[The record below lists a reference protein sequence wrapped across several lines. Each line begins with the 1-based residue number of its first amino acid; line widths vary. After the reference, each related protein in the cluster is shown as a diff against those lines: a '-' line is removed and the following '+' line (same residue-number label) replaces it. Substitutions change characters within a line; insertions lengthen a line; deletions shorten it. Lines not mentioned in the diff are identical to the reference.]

1 MWIKSGL
8 LGQTVLDLTGSPAG
22 QVIDTYPC
30 DGSSPEFAV
39 VRLGRF
45 GEKVL
50 VSLTSALSLQDGIQV
65 PYTRGEIEDAPSTE
79 SARYQYER
87 VSIARAYWS
96 MQGGERVAAPVSL
109 ARY

>member
-1 MWIKSGL
+1 MWIRGGL
-8 LGQTVLDLTGSPAG
+8 LGLTVLDLEGAPAG
-22 QVIDTYPC
+22 QLIDTYPC

-50 VSLTSALSLQDGIQV
+50 VSLDSVHMREDGLQV
-65 PYTRGEIEDAPSTE
+65 PYTRTEIEDAPSTE

-96 MQGGERVAAPVSL
+96 MQGGERVAARVSL
-109 ARY
+109 T

>member
-1 MWIKSGL
+1 MWIKGGL
-8 LGQTVLDLTGSPAG
+8 LGLTVLDLTGSPAG
-22 QVIDTYPC
+22 QIIDTYPC

-50 VSLTSALSLQDGIQV
+50 VSLDSVHMREDGMQV
-65 PYTRGEIEDAPSTE
+65 PYTKSEIEDAPSTE

-87 VSIARAYWS
+87 VSIARAYWT
-96 MQGGERVAAPVSL
+96 MQGGERVAAQVSF
-109 ARY
+109 ASR

>member
-1 MWIKSGL
+1 MWIKGSL
-8 LGQTVLDLTGSPAG
+8 LGLTVLDLEGSPAG
-22 QVIDTYPC
+22 RVIDTYPC

-50 VSLTSALSLQDGIQV
+50 VSLEAVHQVEGGIQV
-65 PYTRGEIEDAPSTE
+65 PYTRLEIEDAPSTE

-96 MQGGERVAAPVSL
+96 MQGGGRVAAPLS
-109 ARY
+109 AIR

>member
-1 MWIKSGL
+1 MWIKGGL
-8 LGQTVLDLTGSPAG
+8 LGQTVLDLTGSPSG
-22 QVIDTYPC
+22 QIIDTYPC
-30 DGSSPEFAV
+30 DGSSPEFVV

-50 VSLTSALSLQDGIQV
+50 VSLDSALRREDGLQV
-65 PYTRGEIEDAPSTE
+65 PYTRGEIEDAPTTE

-96 MQGGERVAAPVSL
+96 MQGGRRVAAPVSSV
-109 ARY
+109 R

>member
-1 MWIKSGL
+1 MWIKGGL
-8 LGQTVLDLTGSPAG
+8 LGLTVLDLTGSPAG

-50 VSLTSALSLQDGIQV
+50 VSLDSAHRLDDGIQV
-65 PYTRGEIEDAPSTE
+65 PYTRGEIQDAPSTE

-96 MQGGERVAAPVSL
+96 MQGSERVAARASL
-109 ARY
+109 T

>member
-22 QVIDTYPC
+22 QIIDTYPC

-50 VSLTSALSLQDGIQV
+50 VALEAASLRQDGLQV
-65 PYTRGEIEDAPSTE
+65 PYTRSEIADAPSTE
-79 SARYQYER
+79 AARYQHER

-96 MQGGERVAAPVSL
+96 LQGGERVAALVPLSV
-109 ARY
+109 R

>member
-1 MWIKSGL
+1 MWIRGGILGL
-8 LGQTVLDLTGSPAG
+8 ELLDLRGVSAG
-22 QVIDTYPC
+22 LIVDTYPS

-50 VSLTSALSLQDGIQV
+50 VSLAQVSPAVDGIQV
-65 PYTRGEIEDAPSTE
+65 PYSRAEIEDAPSTE

-96 MQGGERVAAPVSL
+96 MQGDTRVAARAL
-109 ARY
+109 

>member
-8 LGQTVLDLTGSPAG
+8 LGQTVLDLTGSAAG
-22 QVIDTYPC
+22 QIIDTYPC

-45 GEKVL
+45 GQKVL
-50 VSLTSALSLQDGIQV
+50 VSLDGVHRRVDGIQL

-79 SARYQYER
+79 SARYQHER
-87 VSIARAYWS
+87 VSIARAYWC
-96 MQGGERVAAPVSL
+96 MQGGERMAAPVSFMT
-109 ARY
+109 

>member
-1 MWIKSGL
+1 MWIKGGL
-8 LGQTVLDLTGSPAG
+8 IGQTVLDLTGSPSG

-45 GEKVL
+45 GQKVL
-50 VSLTSALSLQDGIQV
+50 VSLDSVHRRDDGIQV

-96 MQGGERVAAPVSL
+96 MQGGERMAAPVSFMT
-109 ARY
+109 

>member
-1 MWIKSGL
+1 MWIKGSL
-8 LGQTVLDLTGSPAG
+8 LGLTVLDLQGSPAG
-22 QVIDTYPC
+22 RIIDTYPC

-50 VSLTSALSLQDGIQV
+50 VSLDSIYLLEGGIQV
-65 PYTRGEIEDAPSTE
+65 PYTRAEIEDAPSTE